1 MKKYGKISPI
11 LKYLSYVFFF
21 VCCFILSR
29 QVPFSHLSSIMN
41 LALIGFIFC
50 SFILARVNRV
60 RYFAIQLWLVILF
73 LLLISYYSLFLGNDP
88 ELISRFLVILF
99 IMCVSYHIKP
109 DKNYIYIAAFC
120 FFIQAMV
127 VIVLQFL
134 LNFYFSADYAST
146 IRNLY
151 ILKGWGDVYNYGYGL
166 WNVQLKGNALLPFFC
181 FISFLIFQGW
191 RRIII
196 TSVFAI
202 SCLFSGNFAFVLGF
216 FSFFSLYAL
225 IKVGRS
231 MNKLRT
237 FIVLCI
243 VTILLSSSFVYKYI
257 TKVIEQ
263 KSGYSGQ
270 HRLEQTLALIGD
282 MGDNYISAFFGKGL
296 GNVNISGFGFEFHN
310 TIYFELQTLY
320 ILNQLGVL
328 FFIAFLFFNV
338 FFTVKYIRYPVLIA
352 VYMSYVVYSFWNP
365 YIFDTNHIVVIVVL
379 VSLSHLMKNEK
390 LGEVSVRHCY
400 HPLQP

>member
-1 MKKYGKISPI
+1 
-11 LKYLSYVFFF
+11 
-21 VCCFILSR
+21 
-29 QVPFSHLSSIMN
+29 MN